1 MNRNEL
7 FSRKEILF
15 ENYAKVVNIEALTM
29 INMVRRDYLP
39 AVEKYM
45 RDLAATALKK
55 RDLAPNVGVRVETD
69 LIRRLTALAEET
81 YRLVAKLEDEEEV
94 AASIKDGYEKAREYA
109 DKILPL
115 MDELRTAVDGMEPLT
130 SSEYWPV
137 ATYGDLMFGV

>member
-45 RDLAATALKK
+45 RDLSATAIKK
-55 RDLAPNVGVRVETD
+55 RELLPNAGVRVETD
-69 LIRRLTALAEET
+69 LVRRLTALAEET

-94 AASIKDGYEKAREYA
+94 AASITDGYEKAREYA

-115 MDELRTAVDGMEPLT
+115 MDELRASVDEMEPLT
-130 SSEYWPV
+130 AEEYWPV